1 MGSFVKYP
9 QELDADGAIP
19 SDIEQALTKF
29 FDSTT
34 DVCMDYDAMY
44 NYRAYAFLSSLFM
57 TVTRTFVKIDIVT
70 LLFPNLQ
77 TFVMTAVPL
86 TSLTFL
92 YIKSVIGTNNV
103 EEEKDDCKQ
112 APQLR
117 EIKLL
122 KPKTTAMSVD
132 AVIEAEKRNF
142 AAMQWTIEKLEEN
155 NVSGLILAYSNV
167 PAVIK
172 ELTPTPIVVVE
183 KEETKKE
190 EEPKKKKKILVRRRK
205 KKVPKQNEEITDA
218 PQQQQ
223 KSE

>member
-57 TVTRTFVKIDIVT
+57 TVTRTFVKMDIVK

-77 TFVMTAVPL
+77 TFVMTDVPL

-122 KPKTTAMSVD
+122 QPKTTAMSVD

-142 AAMQWTIEKLEEN
+142 AAMQWTIEKLEEDN
-155 NVSGLILAYSNV
+155 ASGLVLKYSNV
-167 PAVIK
+167 PVVIK
-172 ELTPTPIVVVE
+172 VVE
-183 KEETKKE
+183 KEEKKKK

-205 KKVPKQNEEITDA
+205 KKVPKQNEEIMDA
-218 PQQQQ
+218 PQQQT